1 MLDILRVNILAVFL
15 LTSRAEA
22 LGQIEE
28 MSVKKQ
34 ALETELEVLR
44 SEYKSFKSTSE
55 KETSKL
61 QTQLQCLKE
70 DRDKAHEAR
79 EKVKGVLTALQDE
92 KKKGDNLQNALK
104 KEAEYIMTDL
114 EEVNAK
120 LSTAEQER
128 DKAIHQKDKAM
139 NELVKRNRDIDQKGD
154 RIEQLEAQL
163 KAKEEQ
169 LSILDI
175 QVYYYCTVM

>member
-1 MLDILRVNILAVFL
+1 MLFL
-15 LTSRAEA
+15 LTSRSGA

-34 ALETELEVLR
+34 ALEMELEVLS
-44 SEYKSFKSTSE
+44 SEYESFKSTSE

-61 QTQLQCLKE
+61 QTQLQHLKE
-70 DRDKAHEAR
+70 DRDKAHEAQ
-79 EKVKGVLTALQDE
+79 EEVKGVLTALQDA
-92 KKKGDNLQNALK
+92 KKKGDNLQDALK

-120 LSTAEQER
+120 LSAAEQER

-139 NELVKRNRDIDQKGD
+139 NELVKRNRDIDQKED
-154 RIEQLEAQL
+154 RIKQLQAHL

-169 LSILDI
+169 LSVLDI
-175 QVYYYCTVM
+175 QVTVYYYCTVM